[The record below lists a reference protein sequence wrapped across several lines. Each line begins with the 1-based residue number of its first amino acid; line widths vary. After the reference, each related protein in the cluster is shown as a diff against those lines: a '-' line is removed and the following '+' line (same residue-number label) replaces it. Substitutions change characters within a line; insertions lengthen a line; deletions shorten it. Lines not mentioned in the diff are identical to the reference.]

1 MCLACQMEGEWLAYL
16 EHLAQQ
22 ELPPKPAGDA
32 VEPSRPAAAAAAPAS
47 PFTCEELPCE

>member
-22 ELPPKPAGDA
+22 ELRQEPAPPADAPSPPKPAA
-32 VEPSRPAAAAAAPAS
+32 KAAPT
-47 PFTCEELPCE
+47 FVCEEPPSE

>member
-22 ELPPKPAGDA
+22 ERRQEPAPA
-32 VEPSRPAAAAAAPAS
+32 VDAAAPQKPGVKPAS
-47 PFTCEELPCE
+47 TFVCEEPRSE